1 MKKLFIII
9 FSCTLLILSAQ
20 AIGKGKGQN
29 KDINRGQVNSTIK
42 RATNPGN
49 AGLYKGK
56 HKGKGYNHEK
66 AVKKESKKMA
76 KELIK

>member
-9 FSCTLLILSAQ
+9 LSCTLLIVSAQ
-20 AIGKGKGQN
+20 AVGKGKGKN

-42 RATNPGN
+42 KATNPGN

-66 AVKKESKKMA
+66 AVKKETKKIA
-76 KELIK
+76 KELFK